1 DNPTP
6 SGSQSV
12 TLKKR
17 KQNSTLYI
25 DAYFD
30 AKEAIDKDKE
40 TKANKSLIKWIVYS
54 GILFSAFDSPY
65 FEDFIKMLNP
75 GYNSP
80 KRTTLATSILDAEAA
95 NILLKVEKELFK
107 AKNITLCVDGWSSLL
122 KQSIY
127 AFVIITNER
136 KQYIYSLQDFSKF
149 FHTASFNSEKMIE
162 VLENVGPEKFTAII
176 SNAESSMV
184 AAKYQ

>member
-1 DNPTP
+1 MEYIEDMDSNTILNDSLLISETESVQTDITPLSNIGGAKCKYCPASWTRGRVQDIRTHLAMKCKVLCDLQNKDNPTL

-25 DAYFD
+25 DAYFN

-40 TKANKSLIKWIVYS
+40 TRANKSLIKWIVCS
-54 GILFSAFDSPY
+54 GISFLAFDSPY
-65 FEDFIKMLNP
+65 FEDFTKMLNP

-95 NILLKVEKELFK
+95 NILLK
-107 AKNITLCVDGWSSLL
+107 
-122 KQSIY
+122 
-127 AFVIITNER
+127 
-136 KQYIYSLQDFSKF
+136 
-149 FHTASFNSEKMIE
+149 
-162 VLENVGPEKFTAII
+162 
-176 SNAESSMV
+176 
-184 AAKYQ
+184 